1 MKVHAVQTPIFYH
14 GMNLAEFVLEHA
26 GQYLKEKSVLVV
38 ASKIVSVSENRT
50 CPIKQM
56 DKKQL
61 VQQESDHYLG
71 TTQGFH
77 LTIKHQLLVPSAGID
92 ESNSEN
98 GDYILYPK
106 DPFASVK
113 TLATQI
119 KNELSLKSLGIIM
132 ADSRSFPLRRGV
144 VGVALAYTGFQG
156 IKSLVGETDLFGQRV
171 LRVTKINLIDGLAAA
186 AVLLMGE
193 GGESRPLAI
202 IDEIPLVF
210 TQDSDPSEMHIP
222 LEEDLYYPLYQH
234 LLQKKNKL

>member
-1 MKVHAVQTPIFYH
+1 MKVHAVQTPIFYQ

-119 KNELSLKSLGIIM
+119 KNELSLKNLGIIM
-132 ADSRSFPLRRGV
+132 TDSRSFPLRRGV

-210 TQDSDPSEMHIP
+210 TQDSDSSEMHIP